1 MSLAVAKKEMKKE
14 LDELNMP
21 PVYGKLVKLLVKA
34 WLGNDDNT

>member
-1 MSLAVAKKEMKKE
+1 MPLAAAKKEMTKE

-21 PVYGKLVKLLVKA
+21 PEYGKLVKLLVKA